1 MGAGGTRGGEL
12 QFFLGIGMMCG
23 GFYMLFNSMIVNARF
38 GLGARLYSF
47 NAFGGQYGVTGGMIL
62 IPFLIG
68 VGFIFYNRRNM
79 LGWVLAIGSLVAMLF
94 GVLSTLSI
102 SFRTMT
108 AFELITILVLA
119 FGGLGLFLN
128 ALRPHPAE
136 D

>member
-12 QFFLGIGMMCG
+12 QFFLGIAMMCG
-23 GFYMLFNSMIVNARF
+23 GFYMLFNSMIVNAHF
-38 GLGARLYSF
+38 GLGYRLYSF
-47 NAFGGQYGVTGGMIL
+47 GAFGGQYGITGGMIL

-68 VGFIFYNRRNM
+68 VGFIFYNFKS
-79 LGWVLAIGSLVAMLF
+79 LIGWILAIGSLVAMLF
-94 GVLSTLSI
+94 GVLSTLNI

-108 AFELITILVLA
+108 AFDLIVILVLS

-128 ALRPHPAE
+128 SLRPLPR